1 MWEDLAQRLEGTL
14 IVLEPIAPEHEKAL
28 RAAAADPVIWRWM
41 QVDGSTTEGFDR
53 WFEHALG
60 ESEAERE
67 APFVTVRREGG
78 RVLGS
83 TRYLS
88 LRPEHCGV
96 EIGNTWL
103 ARSAWSGGANV
114 EAKLLMLEQA
124 FERAGAMRVEFKTD
138 ARNVE
143 SRRALEA
150 LPATFE
156 GILRKH
162 MLIHAGLRD
171 SAYYAITD
179 DDWPSVK
186 ANLERRLAGAEARR
200 RTRDRRGS

>member
-1 MWEDLAQRLEGTL
+1 MWQELTERLEGRL
-14 IVLEPIAPEHEKAL
+14 IVLEPILPEHREPL
-28 RAAAADPVIWRWM
+28 RAAAADPVLWRWM
-41 QVDGSTTEGFDR
+41 QVDASSTEGFDG
-53 WFEHALG
+53 WFEHALQEAAAKG
-60 ESEAERE
+60 EV
-67 APFVTVRREGG
+67 PFVTVERDGD

-88 LRPEHCGV
+88 LRPEHRGV

-103 ARSAWSGGANV
+103 ARSAWSTGANV
-114 EAKLLMLEQA
+114 EAKLLMLEHA
-124 FERAGAMRVEFKTD
+124 FERVGAMRVEFKTD

-156 GILRKH
+156 GIFRKH
-162 MLIHAGLRD
+162 MLIHAGIRD

-179 DDWPSVK
+179 EDWPEVK
-186 ANLERRLAGAEARR
+186 TNLERRLAEKAG
-200 RTRDRRGS
+200 

>member
-1 MWEDLAQRLEGTL
+1 MWQKLTERLEGRL
-14 IVLEPIAPEHEKAL
+14 IVLEPIRAEHEEGL
-28 RAAAADPVIWRWM
+28 RTAAADPIVWRWM
-41 QVDGSTTEGFDR
+41 QVDASTTDGFDL
-53 WFEHALG
+53 WFAHALR
-60 ESEAERE
+60 EAAAERE
-67 APFVTVRREGG
+67 DPFATVDRESG

-88 LRPEHCGV
+88 LRPEHRGA

-103 ARSAWSGGANV
+103 TPSAWSSGANV
-114 EAKLLMLEQA
+114 EAKLLMLGHA

-162 MLIHAGLRD
+162 MLIHAGIRD
-171 SAYYAITD
+171 SAYYAIVD
-179 DDWPSVK
+179 DEWPQVK
-186 ANLERRLAGAEARR
+186 ANLERRLAEKAR
-200 RTRDRRGS
+200 

>member
-1 MWEDLAQRLEGTL
+1 MMWQELTQRLEGRL
-14 IVLEPIAPEHEKAL
+14 IVLEPMHDEHREAL
-28 RAAAADPVIWRWM
+28 RMAAADPTIWRWM
-41 QVDGSTTEGFDR
+41 QLDGSKADNFDR
-53 WFEHALG
+53 WFEHGLREAA
-60 ESEAERE
+60 AERE
-67 APFVTVRREGG
+67 SPFVTAARNGG

-83 TRYLS
+83 TRFMF
-88 LRPEHCGV
+88 LRPEHRGV

-103 ARSAWSGGANV
+103 ARSAWSSGANV
-114 EAKLLMLEQA
+114 EAKLLMLELA

-156 GILRKH
+156 GIFRKH
-162 MLIHAGLRD
+162 MLIQAGIRD

-179 DDWPSVK
+179 DDWPQVK
-186 ANLERRLAGAEARR
+186 ANLEHRLAAHR
-200 RTRDRRGS
+200 